1 MRKDNTKEL
10 HLKLRKAV
18 MDWLLKGEK
27 PPTAIVFDVP
37 MRPNGERADILA
49 ASFSRGFHT
58 SVGRKSEATLPQ
70 RVAIGAFVCC
80 ANRRECLLEYADARE
95 MSDEIARLREERAR
109 LEEQIRKEEPEL
121 KDQNVL
127 FEELATWDYEKSTN
141 PTYQKIQK
149 SIAWYEEILYNGTKL
164 QHFQEMEF
172 ANQLYIVVP
181 EGLIQPEGF
190 REEWGL
196 IWVAEDGTVTVKHE
210 PMQMK
215 TQAAGKLLALKRM
228 LETSTSNNVA
238 SLNKKYRHSLKKQ

>member
-1 MRKDNTKEL
+1 MHKDNTKEL

-18 MDWLLKGEK
+18 MDWLLNGEK
-27 PPTAIVFDVP
+27 PPTAIAFDVP
-37 MRPNGERADILA
+37 MRPNGEKADILA
-49 ASFSRGFHT
+49 ATFSRGFHT
-58 SVGRKSEATLPQ
+58 SFGKKTEATLPQ
-70 RVAIGAFVCC
+70 RVSISAFVCC

-95 MSDEIARLREERAR
+95 MSDEIARLREERTK

-141 PTYQKIQK
+141 PTYRKIQK

-172 ANQLYIVVP
+172 ANQLFIVVP

-196 IWVAEDGTVTVKHE
+196 LWLAEDGTITIKHE

-228 LETSTSNNVA
+228 LETSLSSNVA
-238 SLNKKYRHSLKKQ
+238 LLNKKYRHSLKKR

>member
-1 MRKDNTKEL
+1 MRKDNSKEL

-27 PPTAIVFDVP
+27 PPTAITFDVP
-37 MRPNGERADILA
+37 MRPNGEKADILA
-49 ASFSRGFHT
+49 ATFSRGFHT
-58 SVGRKSEATLPQ
+58 SFGKKTETTLPQ
-70 RVAIGAFVCC
+70 RVSISAFVCC

-95 MSDEIARLREERAR
+95 MSDEIARLREERTK

-141 PTYQKIQK
+141 PTYRKIQK

-172 ANQLYIVVP
+172 ANQLFIVVP

-196 IWVAEDGTVTVKHE
+196 LWVAEDGTVTIKHD
-210 PMQMK
+210 PMPMK

-228 LETSTSNNVA
+228 LETSLSSNVA
-238 SLNKKYRHSLKKQ
+238 LLNKKYRHSLKKR

>member
-70 RVAIGAFVCC
+70 RVAIGAFVCY

>member
-1 MRKDNTKEL
+1 MRKDNSRQL

-18 MDWLLKGEK
+18 TDWLLKGEK
-27 PPTAIVFDVP
+27 PPTAIAFDVP
-37 MRPNGERADILA
+37 VRTSGEKADILA

-58 SVGRKSEATLPQ
+58 SFGKKSEATLPQ
-70 RVAIGAFVCC
+70 RVSISAFVCC

-95 MSDEIARLREERAR
+95 MSDEIARLREERAK

-127 FEELATWDYEKSTN
+127 FEELATWDYEKSAN

-172 ANQLYIVVP
+172 ANQLFIVVP

-190 REEWGL
+190 REAWGL
-196 IWVAEDGTVTVKHE
+196 LWVAEDGAVALKHE
-210 PMQMK
+210 PLPMK
-215 TQAAGKLLALKRM
+215 THAAGKLLALKRM
-228 LETSTSNNVA
+228 LETSTANNVA

>member
-1 MRKDNTKEL
+1 MHKDNSKEM

-27 PPTAIVFDVP
+27 APTAIVFDVP

-58 SVGRKSEATLPQ
+58 SLGRKAEATLAQ
-70 RVAIGAFVCC
+70 RVAISAFVCC
-80 ANRRECLLEYADARE
+80 TNKRECLLEYADGQE
-95 MSDEIARLREERAR
+95 MSAEIARLREERAK
-109 LEEQIRKEEPEL
+109 LEEQIRKDEPEL

-141 PTYQKIQK
+141 PTYRKIQK
-149 SIAWYEEILYNGTKL
+149 SIAWFEEILYNGTKL

-172 ANQLYIVVP
+172 ANQLFIVVP
-181 EGLIQPEGF
+181 EGMIKPEGF

-196 IWVAEDGTVTVKHE
+196 LWVAEDGTVTLKHE
-210 PMQMK
+210 PLQLR
-215 TQAAGKLLALKRM
+215 TQAPGKLLALKRM
-228 LETSTSNNVA
+228 LETSTPNNLA

>member
-1 MRKDNTKEL
+1 MHKDNSKEL

-18 MDWLLKGEK
+18 MDWLLKAEK
-27 PPTAIVFDVP
+27 PPTAIAFDVP
-37 MRPNGERADILA
+37 MRPNGERADILS

-58 SVGRKSEATLPQ
+58 SIGKKSETTLPQ
-70 RVAIGAFVCC
+70 RVSISTFVCC

-95 MSDEIARLREERAR
+95 MSDEIARLREERTK

-141 PTYQKIQK
+141 PTYRKIQK

-164 QHFQEMEF
+164 QHFQEMGF
-172 ANQLYIVVP
+172 ANFLTIVVP

-196 IWVAEDGTVTVKHE
+196 LWVAENGTVTVKHD
-210 PMQMK
+210 PMPMK

-228 LETSTSNNVA
+228 LETSLSSNVA
-238 SLNKKYRHSLKKQ
+238 LLNKKYRHSLKKR